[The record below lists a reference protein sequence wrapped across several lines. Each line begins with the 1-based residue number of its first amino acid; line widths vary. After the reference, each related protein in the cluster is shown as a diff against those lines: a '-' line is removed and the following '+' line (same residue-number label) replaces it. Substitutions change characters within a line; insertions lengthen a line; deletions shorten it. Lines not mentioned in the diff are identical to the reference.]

1 MLRGMPAR
9 VILTVLALITGG
21 YQVMDGIHVLATGVY
36 MGSATPGPWRHVI
49 DATGIDP
56 MDFGPG
62 FVVLG
67 VFWLVAIAMLLSTS
81 SRRAWWALLI
91 IAVLTVWYL
100 PVGTLTAVATIVV
113 LLAAR
118 ESLVRP
124 VSPPPG

>member
-1 MLRGMPAR
+1 MPAR

-62 FVVLG
+62 FVLLG
-67 VFWLVAIAMLLSTS
+67 VCWLVAIAMLLSTS

-118 ESLVRP
+118 ERLVRP

>member
-1 MLRGMPAR
+1 M
-9 VILTVLALITGG
+9 
-21 YQVMDGIHVLATGVY
+21 
-36 MGSATPGPWRHVI
+36 S
-49 DATGIDP
+49 
-56 MDFGPG
+56 FGPG

-67 VFWLVAIAMLLSTS
+67 VCWLVAIAMLLSTS

-118 ESLVRP
+118 ERLIRP